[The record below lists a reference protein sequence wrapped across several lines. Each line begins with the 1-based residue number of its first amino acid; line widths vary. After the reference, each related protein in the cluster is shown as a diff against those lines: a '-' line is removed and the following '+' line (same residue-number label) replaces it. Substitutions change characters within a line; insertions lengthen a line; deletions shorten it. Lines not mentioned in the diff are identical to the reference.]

1 MKRVSRATI
10 LAMMAGILAR
20 QDKPTQLSEDSSLR
34 EIGFRSLDF
43 SELALRVEAES
54 GRPLEFS
61 GTALRGIQTVR
72 DVLEFLEAAVA
83 GKS

>member
-1 MKRVSRATI
+1 MKPVSRESI
-10 LAMMAGILAR
+10 LSMMAGILAR
-20 QDKPTQLSEDSSLR
+20 QDRPSQLTEDSSLR
-34 EIGFRSLDF
+34 DIGFRSLDF

-72 DVLEFLEAAVA
+72 DVLDFLEAAVA
-83 GKS
+83 GKP